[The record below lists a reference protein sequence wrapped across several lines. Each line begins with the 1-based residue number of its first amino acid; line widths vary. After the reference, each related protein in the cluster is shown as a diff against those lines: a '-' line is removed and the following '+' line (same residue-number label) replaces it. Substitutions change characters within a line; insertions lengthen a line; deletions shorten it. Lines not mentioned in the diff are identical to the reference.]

1 MQLNSQELSTIGGS
15 CYFTDEELNVPIEKV
30 QTYSE
35 VMSELGSEQEVEE
48 AG

>member
-1 MQLNSQELSTIGGS
+1 MQLQLSRTLNYRGS